1 MDFQEAP
8 PEEES
13 PDAISEDELNKIKN
27 FVKSSTF
34 KRQAEVEFRRCD
46 VDNSGTI
53 DREEFDAL
61 IDKMKRALRKEG
73 LTLPQTS
80 PHEVRDLMN
89 KYDTDGN
96 GFLDFDEFYLLMQTF
111 IINLKVHRASADL
124 ES

>member
-1 MDFQEAP
+1 M
-8 PEEES
+8 
-13 PDAISEDELNKIKN
+13 
-27 FVKSSTF
+27 
-34 KRQAEVEFRRCD
+34 
-46 VDNSGTI
+46 DNSGTI

-61 IDKMKRALRKEG
+61 IEKMKRALRKEG

-96 GFLDFDEFYLLMQTF
+96 GYLDFDEFYLLMQTF
-111 IINLKVHRASADL
+111 IINLKVHRASAEL